1 MRCYSN
7 GECKIQ
13 NVQQV
18 NQISYYIFHMR
29 WKKVEVMVLAGHA
42 MPVEEEIQFEVVKQ
56 KKAHRY
62 NEIYVHLQIL
72 A

>member
-1 MRCYSN
+1 
-7 GECKIQ
+7 
-13 NVQQV
+13 
-18 NQISYYIFHMR
+18 MR

>member
-13 NVQQV
+13 NAPQINEIQQ
-18 NQISYYIFHMR
+18 QIFNMR
-29 WKKVEVMVLAGHA
+29 WKKVQEMDLAGHA
-42 MPVEEEIQFEVVKQ
+42 IPVEEEIQFEVVKQ

-62 NEIYVHLQIL
+62 N
-72 A
+72 